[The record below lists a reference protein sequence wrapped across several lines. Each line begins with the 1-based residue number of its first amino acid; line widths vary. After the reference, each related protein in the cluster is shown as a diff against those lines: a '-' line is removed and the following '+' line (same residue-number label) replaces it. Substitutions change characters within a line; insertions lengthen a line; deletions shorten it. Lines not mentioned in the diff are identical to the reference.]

1 MRLRPRLSYAN
12 VMVTLLAVLVLGS
25 GAAYAGVQLAK
36 DSVGTRQLKKGAVT
50 GVKVKDGTLRRSDF
64 AAGLVPATG
73 PAGPPGPQ
81 GPQGPQG
88 PRGFEGPPGASHVF
102 QASGEVNFDKFSSS
116 PFGSTVVTLA
126 VPPGSYFATAT
137 ATVDNVNATASVVSC
152 RLINGNGGSGS
163 QAVTREG
170 GAATAPANMTLA
182 AGFTVTA
189 GQALNL
195 QCWKSVAGSGA
206 RVLAANIVAVGVTDV
221 TGSAG

>member
-50 GVKVKDGTLRRSDF
+50 GAKVKDGTLRRSDF
-64 AAGLVPATG
+64 APGLVPATG
-73 PAGPPGPQ
+73 PAGPP

-126 VPPGSYFATAT
+126 VPPGSYFAIAT

-182 AGFTVTA
+182 AGGTVTA

-195 QCWKSVAGSGA
+195 QCSKSVAGSGA
-206 RVLAANIVAVGVTDV
+206 RVLAANIVAVGVADV